1 MGCCQRAESQR
12 PEGGLR
18 RNANGG
24 GKNGC
29 EGDGGRRSRRR
40 KRRPAGVVVE
50 VLELPLLGAADM
62 KTENR
67 GEALVADQESKRR
80 GVDVVD
86 R

>member
-1 MGCCQRAESQR
+1 M
-12 PEGGLR
+12 
-18 RNANGG
+18 
-24 GKNGC
+24 
-29 EGDGGRRSRRR
+29 
-40 KRRPAGVVVE
+40 VE